1 MNHFVKY
8 LFASLCICT
17 IFSCEKKNIDKNEPT
32 DVRLNNY
39 MEEKMK
45 DVYYW
50 ADEIRDR
57 KPDNN
62 LSPEKF
68 LTEMI
73 YTPEDRWTHLEEDPE
88 VVTKS
93 AEPDV
98 YETGMGYRVLF
109 FNNQPDYIGIVVYV
123 YPNTPAAEAGLKRG
137 DLIITNNGKA
147 LTQTSRMEVLT
158 ASEINIETGE
168 FIDANTIGIRKEKLH
183 LTARKFEITPILVD
197 TVFEIQDKKIGY
209 LFYTAFDGNKTSS
222 LTDLNTAIA
231 KQKAAGIDEFIL
243 DLRYN
248 PGGYDFL
255 VQRLTSLLAPRSEV
269 SKQSVLIYE
278 KFNDRYKSGELP
290 LDASALPDNLNLK
303 KIYVIAT
310 NNTASASEVLISG
323 LKPYMSVSVIGQKT
337 TGKYVGGS
345 TFIPKDKDLKRWN
358 LYLITFSYKNKNN
371 ESVRGGISPDVE
383 QGEYINYMP
392 PLGDTN
398 DPLLAKTLEQIFG
411 TSNIAVKSAS
421 RHLPLIPEET
431 QYEKAQRRFITT
443 PEICNP

>member
-269 SKQSVLIYE
+269 SKKSILINE
-278 KFNDRYKSGELP
+278 EFNSRHGTNNLRF
-290 LDASALPDNLNLK
+290 DASALSDNLDLK

-323 LKPYMSVSVIGQKT
+323 LKPYMQVTVIGGKT
-337 TGKYVGGS
+337 HGKYVGGS
-345 TFIPKDKDLKRWN
+345 SFIPKDADLKKWN
-358 LYLITFSYKNKNN
+358 LSLITFSYTNNKG
-371 ESVRGGISPDVE
+371 ESVKGGITPDVE
-383 QGEYINYMP
+383 QGEFVDYMP
-392 PLGDTN
+392 SLGDIN
-398 DPLLAKTLEQIFG
+398 DPLLARTLEQIFG
-411 TSNIAVKSAS
+411 TSVITVKSAGQ
-421 RHLPLIPEET
+421 HLPLISDET
-431 QYEKAQRRFITT
+431 PYEKAQQRFIKVL
-443 PEICNP
+443 ENCNP